1 MAVLLCCYKL
11 SSLSSEVHAMAGHL
25 PDSARYRT
33 EQVEELKVDWLFL
46 KNSKD
51 SSVSQSIPWLSAS
64 LGCLWWSL
72 SYNVYFKVSVY
83 DFPCDFS
90 GTYISFLHIYL
101 LTLPEMGWGC
111 ERMARDSLSGCQGEW
126 SARSWLEKAFRHL
139 TSPLPSWVSDHSS
152 PQNSMFHSSFF

>member
-90 GTYISFLHIYL
+90 GTYISVLHIYL
-101 LTLPEMGWGC
+101 LTLPEMGLGVRENGQGQLIRVPRWMKC
-111 ERMARDSLSGCQGEW
+111 KELARESLPASDLTFAFLSQW
-126 SARSWLEKAFRHL
+126 SLF
-139 TSPLPSWVSDHSS
+139 SPKLDVP
-152 PQNSMFHSSFF
+152 